1 MKFPTPYGI
10 GVCEG
15 IQTLSR
21 ETYRVATSFRSEQP
35 KYPPNTFP
43 LGPDVPE
50 KLAEF
55 DDWMVCG
62 TVDYG
67 YLTGAI
73 PLGSL
78 DPRDDQFSQ
87 RGAPVEDL
95 EEIEFDPEKPG
106 KTFKIG
112 RLLLEPFR
120 TNLIEFL
127 RAHKGDFA
135 WTHHDIPGIDPSI
148 AVHKLNEDPDARP
161 IKQKRRS
168 RCKKVATVFPI
179 AYYSWQ
185 AVADFILEFIASD
198 SPPSEASNE
207 EGNDDSPEWE
217 TSAWVLFVDGASNK
231 AGSGGGVVLQN
242 PSRKKITRAFKFDFT
257 VTNNE
262 AEYEALITG
271 LRMAKDLDVQKI
283 VIFCDSQL
291 VVNQITDTFGTKGPR
306 LATYLQFAKDLV
318 YCFESF
324 QILHVPREA
333 NTEADRLARIGSG
346 QDIDPLCPIIILSQS
361 SLDRAS
367 VNLVEEEGTWMTP
380 IIRYLVT
387 GELPID
393 KNEARKLRRRSAH
406 YAYKYEQL
414 YKRGYSVPLLKCITP
429 KRGLYVMQEIHE
441 GVCGNHSGP
450 RSLFHKVILQGY
462 YWPTIKSDAEAYVQA
477 CEPCQHFSRL
487 THQPAELLNSV
498 LSPWPFAKWG
508 VDLIGPLPQ
517 GKYKMKFAIVAI
529 DYYTKWVEAEPLQEI
544 TEARTT
550 GFIWR
555 NIICRFGIP
564 HSLVSDNGT
573 QFDSA
578 GLKKLCLDLGIHKH
592 FSSVA
597 YPQSNGQVEAVN
609 KTIKNNLERK
619 LNGAKG
625 RSAWSRATRRPDSK
639 ASSLSSSSCGM
650 ACLYSST
657 SSSRAFRDTSSF

>member
-55 DDWMVCG
+55 NDWMECG

-127 RAHKGDFA
+127 R
-135 WTHHDIPGIDPSI
+135 
-148 AVHKLNEDPDARP
+148 DPDARP

-168 RCKKVATVFPI
+168 FNPERYAPRTAIKG
-179 AYYSWQ
+179 Q

-198 SPPSEASNE
+198 SPPSEVLNE
-207 EGNDDSPEWE
+207 EGNDDSPDWE
-217 TSAWVLFVDGASNK
+217 TSSWVLFVDGASNK

-242 PSRKKITRAFKFDFT
+242 PSREKITRAFKFNFT

-283 VIFCDSQL
+283 VVFCDSQL

-324 QILHVPREA
+324 QILHIPREA

-346 QDIDPLCPIIILSQS
+346 QEIDPLCPVVILSQS
-361 SLDRAS
+361 SLDGAS
-367 VNLVEEEGTWMTP
+367 INQVEEEETWMTP
-380 IIRYLVT
+380 IILYLVA
-387 GELPID
+387 GELPVD

-429 KRGLYVMQEIHE
+429 ECGLYVMQEIHE

-597 YPQSNGQVEAVN
+597 HPQSNGQVEAVN

-625 RSAWSRATRRPDSK
+625 IYKVLRKTNSQTQPTTV
-639 ASSLSSSSCGM
+639 L
-650 ACLYSST
+650 CLC
-657 SSSRAFRDTSSF
+657 